1 MDRLAGP
8 TDHSHPLSP
17 IPRRVVKI
25 LVFGAVPQQPNLG
38 VSALAEGSAAVLRR
52 AFPEADVRFRST
64 GPEGDGP
71 MNLSHTSPLVKE
83 MATNRRGLREWTRS
97 FDLICDIRGGD
108 SFTDIYSLK
117 RLVKLSVFPLY
128 AQALRRPIVMLPQ
141 TIGPFEHRRAR
152 LLARQYLKGCRLVM
166 ARDPQSAQCA
176 RDLGR
181 PVDLTATD
189 VVFAIERPSVV
200 ERDLDVLV
208 NVSGL
213 LWSENPHVDAEAYRS
228 SVRRIVDALLAQGRR
243 VALLAHVVGEDD
255 APGDNDRHAV
265 AALEA
270 EYGSRVS
277 TIYPG
282 SLEDV
287 RRTIARSRVLIGAR
301 MHACLNALS
310 LGVPAVPMAYSRKF
324 APLLEDLGWHHT
336 VEVSGPGEHVA
347 AAVIEQ
353 LPLAESDD
361 VAALRREADRRV
373 ESAVHALRHALMS
386 RR

>member
-1 MDRLAGP
+1 
-8 TDHSHPLSP
+8 
-17 IPRRVVKI
+17 VKI
-25 LVFGAVPQQPNLG
+25 LVFGAFPQHPNLG
-38 VSALAEGSAAVLRR
+38 VSALAAGSAAVLRR
-52 AFPEADVRFRST
+52 AFPEADIRFRST

-83 MATNRRGLREWTRS
+83 MAANRRGLREWTRS

-128 AQALRRPIVMLPQ
+128 AQALRRPVVMLPQ

-152 LLARQYLKGCRLVM
+152 LLARRYLKDCRLVM
-166 ARDPQSAQCA
+166 ARDPQSAECA
-176 RDLGR
+176 RGLGR

-189 VVFAIERPSVV
+189 VVFAIDRPTVA

-213 LWSENPHVDAEAYRS
+213 LWSENPHVDAEAYRLA
-228 SVRRIVDALLAQGRR
+228 VRRIVDTLLAQGRR
-243 VALLAHVVGEDD
+243 VALLAHVVGKDN

-265 AALEA
+265 AALQS

-324 APLLEDLGWHHT
+324 APLLEDLGWRHT
-336 VEVSGPGEHVA
+336 VEVSGSGEGVA
-347 AAVIEQ
+347 HAVIEQ

-361 VAALRREADRRV
+361 VAALRLEADRRV
-373 ESAVHALRHALMS
+373 ESAVQALRQAVTAP
-386 RR
+386 R